1 MDGGVENI
9 SEMLKVALKQ
19 DRNYRPRQTE
29 NRLIKT
35 GPPFNK
41 EKVETCLT

>member
-9 SEMLKVALKQ
+9 SEMFKVALKQ

-41 EKVETCLT
+41 EKVERRA